1 MKLYQIIEK
10 LGRPEKPVV
19 SFVGAGGKTSCILEL
34 ADDWAARGKSVLI
47 TTTVHM
53 EEPKILGEPVG
64 STSRQKTSERPWRL
78 RVW

>member
-10 LGRPEKPVV
+10 LGRPEKPVL

-34 ADDWAARGKSVLI
+34 ADDWAARGKSVLV

-53 EEPKILGEPVG
+53 ERPKSWKEPVG
-64 STSRQKTSERPWRL
+64 STSLQKISERLWRL